1 MFSSFFVRR
10 PVFAWVIA
18 LLIMMAGVIAI
29 KSMAVAQYPEVAPP
43 SVRIKATYTGASAQ
57 TIENSVTQVIEQQ
70 LTGLDNLLYFTSTS
84 SSSGTVQI
92 TVSFKLGTNPD
103 TAQVQVQDKL
113 QQAESRLPEEVQE
126 AGITVTKSQSDFLMI
141 AALYDKTDKATSN
154 DIADWL
160 VSNMQDPLARVS
172 GVGSLNVFGN
182 QYAMRIWLNPT
193 KLASYNLMPSDV
205 ETAITSQNI
214 QLSAG
219 SIGSAPTS
227 STQQI
232 TATVQAESRLQTP
245 EQFRNIIVKSEA
257 DGSVVRIGDVARVEM
272 GSQDYIASSRLN
284 GHPAAGLAV
293 QLAAGANALDTANA
307 VKATIDKYRSSMP
320 AGYDVA
326 YPKDSTEFIKLSIQ
340 DVVETLLIAIALVI
354 AVMYLFLQNIR
365 ATLIPA
371 LAVPVVLLGTF
382 GILSA
387 LGYTINTLTLFAMV
401 LAIGLLVDDAI
412 VVVENVE
419 RIMSEEGLKPRAA
432 TEKSMKEIS
441 GALVAIA
448 IVLSAVFLPMAFF
461 GGSTGFIYR
470 QFSVTLISAMALS
483 VVVALTLTPALC
495 GTILRHSKPHT
506 QGFFGGFNRLYSST
520 EHRYKQGVLKG
531 LRRPS
536 IMMVVYALLAAGMSF
551 LVMHLPTSFLP
562 NEDQGQVMVQFTL
575 PAGASVNRTNQVNTQ
590 VTNWFLNHE
599 KANTDAVFSI
609 TGFNFNGNGDN
620 VGMAF
625 VALKDWDQ
633 RTGAANTA
641 QAIVERANRDLSKIS
656 DAKVIAMTP
665 PAVSGMGQSNGFT
678 FELMSSGGTSHDELL
693 KMRNQLIAEANKS
706 PELQSVRAADLPE
719 TPQLQV
725 DIDNN
730 KAVAL
735 GLDLSDVTA
744 TLSSAWGGTY
754 VDDFIDRG
762 RVKEVYIEGD
772 IPFRSQPSDLDKW
785 FVRGTN
791 SSGVTTMTPF
801 SAFATTHWSYGP
813 QSLARYNGVT
823 AFEIDGENTDGYSS
837 GAAMDKMAELA
848 SQLPKGSTFA
858 WSGLS
863 LQEQLASGQTGVLY
877 AISIMVVFLC
887 LAALYESWSVPFS
900 VILVIPLGILGAS
913 LAASLRGLNND
924 IYFQVAL
931 LTTIGLSSKNAI
943 LIVEFA
949 EAAVKQGMSLS
960 AAAMSAAKTRLRPIL
975 MTSIAFIAGV
985 MPLALST
992 GAGANSRIAIGTG
1005 IIGGTLTATL
1015 LAIFFVPL
1023 FFVLVKHL
1031 FTRPDVNEE

>member
-18 LLIMMAGVIAI
+18 LLIMMAGIIAI

-92 TVSFKLGTNPD
+92 TVSFKLGTNAD

-126 AGITVTKSQSDFLMI
+126 AGLTVTKSQSDFLMI
-141 AALYDKTDKATSN
+141 MSLYDKTNKATSN

-172 GVGSLNVFGN
+172 GVGNLNVFGN

-193 KLASYNLMPSDV
+193 KLASYSLMPSDV
-205 ETAITSQNI
+205 ETAITAQNI

-219 SIGSAPTS
+219 SIGSSPTS

-245 EQFRNIIVKSEA
+245 DQFRNIIVKSQA

-284 GHPAAGLAV
+284 GHPAAGVAV
-293 QLAAGANALDTANA
+293 MLAAGANALDTANA
-307 VKATIDKYRSSMP
+307 VKATIEKYRSSMP

-326 YPKDSTEFIKLSIQ
+326 YPKDTTEFIKLSIQ

-382 GILSA
+382 GVLSA

-419 RIMSEEGLKPRAA
+419 RIMSEEGLKARAA
-432 TEKSMKEIS
+432 TEKSMGEIS

-448 IVLSAVFLPMAFF
+448 VVLSAVFLPMAFF
-461 GGSTGFIYR
+461 GGSTGVIYR

-495 GTILRHSKPHT
+495 GSLLRHSKPHNK
-506 QGFFGGFNRLYSST
+506 GFFGGFNRIYSST
-520 EHRYKQGVLKG
+520 EHRYKHGVLKG
-531 LRRPS
+531 LRRPA
-536 IMMVVYALLAAGMSF
+536 IMMIGYAALAGAMGM
-551 LVMHLPTSFLP
+551 LMLHLPTSFLP

-575 PAGASVNRTNQVNTQ
+575 PAGASINRTNQVNTE
-590 VTNWFLNHE
+590 VTNWFLNQE
-599 KANTDAVFSI
+599 KANTDVVFSI
-609 TGFNFNGNGDN
+609 TGFNFSGNGDN

-625 VALKDWDQ
+625 VALKDWDK
-633 RTGAANTA
+633 RPGANNTA
-641 QAIVERANRDLSKIS
+641 QAIVERANKELAKVT

-678 FELMSSGGTSHDELL
+678 FELMSAGGTSHDDLL
-693 KMRNQLIAEANKS
+693 KMRDQLIAEANKS

-719 TPQLQV
+719 TPQLKV
-725 DIDNN
+725 NIDNN

-762 RVKEVYIEGD
+762 RVKEVYIMGD
-772 IPFRSQPSDLDKW
+772 SQFRSQPSDLNKW

-791 SSGVTTMTPF
+791 SSGDSVMTPF
-801 SAFATTHWSYGP
+801 SSFATTQWSYGP
-813 QSLARYNGVT
+813 QTLTRYNGVT
-823 AFEIDGENTDGYSS
+823 AFEIDGENTSGYSS

-848 SQLPKGSTFA
+848 GKLPKGSTFA

-863 LQEQLASGQTGVLY
+863 LQQQLASGQTGILY

-949 EAAVKQGMSLS
+949 EAAVKQGMTLS
-960 AAAMSAAKTRLRPIL
+960 AAAISAAKTRLRPIL

-1005 IIGGTLTATL
+1005 IIGGTVTATL

-1023 FFVLVKHL
+1023 FFVLVKHF
-1031 FTRPDVNEE
+1031 FTRRDHSEE